1 MVTTLG
7 TMFAEEVVTM
17 LVYLEITSID
27 SVEYSG
33 LMIDGERIVGMQ
45 KAACIY
51 GLLTI
56 DNRRFFC

>member
-17 LVYLEITSID
+17 LVYLGITSID

-33 LMIDGERIVGMQ
+33 LMIDERIVGMQ

-56 DNRRFFC
+56 DNRRFLC

>member
-17 LVYLEITSID
+17 LVYLGITSID

-33 LMIDGERIVGMQ
+33 LMIDERIVGMQ